1 MTKWEFCSIYPI
13 EEYRHWLV
21 PYGEGYKENFTVEG
35 GTREEVP
42 DDPHD
47 LAKLIAQLGE
57 EGWELVGCGN
67 VSEVRHALYFKRPK
81 EEDLTEEKETVKSG
95 K

>member
-13 EEYRHWLV
+13 EEYKHWLV
-21 PYGEGYKENFTVEG
+21 PYGEGFKENFTVDG

-47 LAKLIAQLGE
+47 LARLIAQLGE
-57 EGWELVGCGN
+57 DGWELGGTGN
-67 VSEVRHALYFKRPK
+67 VSEVRHALYFKRPI
-81 EEDLTEEKETVKSG
+81 EEEQLDESKSE
-95 K
+95 

>member
-21 PYGEGYKENFTVEG
+21 PYGEGFKENFTVEG

-42 DDPHD
+42 DDPSISGFAACRRD
-47 LAKLIAQLGE
+47 SANVEKFSLASP
-57 EGWELVGCGN
+57 VR
-67 VSEVRHALYFKRPK
+67 VSTRSAL
-81 EEDLTEEKETVKSG
+81 
-95 K
+95 

>member
-21 PYGEGYKENFTVEG
+21 PYGDGFKETFTLEG
-35 GTREEVP
+35 GKREEVP

-47 LAKLIAQLGE
+47 LARSIAQLGE
-57 EGWELVGCGN
+57 DGWELVGCGN

-81 EEDLTEEKETVKSG
+81 GEPESEDEEAD
-95 K
+95 